1 MTIHWVILILVP
13 VLVAQRL
20 LFRYLGMRKLSY
32 ERAFSVRS
40 CFEGERIEMIERI
53 RNEKRLPVPWL
64 RVESQLRSG
73 LLFGGG
79 DNLDVSSGSLYQNHA
94 SLFSLGGR
102 RQITRRHQVRCAKRG
117 VYRLTSAAIS
127 SGDLFG
133 LFRAWR
139 TVSLNAELTV
149 YPLPAERSELGLPA
163 HSWQGDV
170 AVRRWIMEDPFLVSG
185 VRTYQNG
192 DPLKNVNWGATARTG
207 TLQVRKHDYTADY
220 RLAVLL
226 NVEDHAGMWQAVTD
240 TELIEHGIRKAAGL
254 MQLAEEQGLAFGF
267 ASNGHD
273 LDDPARHIA
282 TSRAAG
288 REHLIHVL
296 DAMARLVV
304 HRCVPFE
311 ALLGDVL
318 ADEEERC
325 DIVVVSA
332 FWSEA
337 IEEAA
342 ALLRQRGHQVNWL
355 PIEAPA
361 DEEADLS

>member
-20 LFRYLGMRKLSY
+20 LFRFWGMRKLSY
-32 ERAFSVRS
+32 ERAFSVRT

-73 LLFGGG
+73 IVFGGG

-102 RQITRRHQVRCAKRG
+102 RQITRRHPVRAAKRG
-117 VYRLTSAAIS
+117 VYRLSSAAIS

-139 TVSLNAELTV
+139 TVPLNAELTV

-170 AVRRWIMEDPFLVSG
+170 TVRRWIMEDPFLVSG
-185 VRTYQNG
+185 VRAYRDG
-192 DPLKNVNWGATARTG
+192 DPLKSVNWGATARTG

-220 RLAVLL
+220 RLTVLL
-226 NVEDHAGMWQAVTD
+226 NVEDHAEMWQAVTD
-240 TELIEHGIRKAAGL
+240 PELIEHGIRKAAGL
-254 MQLAEEQGLAFGF
+254 MQLAEEQGLAFSF

-273 LDDPARHIA
+273 VDEPGRHVS
-282 TSRAAG
+282 TLRAAG
-288 REHLIHVL
+288 REHLMQVL
-296 DAMARLVV
+296 DAMARLII
-304 HRCVPFE
+304 HRCIPFE
-311 ALLGDVL
+311 ALLREAG

-332 FWSEA
+332 FWSDALED
-337 IEEAA
+337 AA
-342 ALLRQRGHQVNWL
+342 ELLRQRGHQVNWL
-355 PIEAPA
+355 PIETPA

>member
-13 VLVAQRL
+13 VLAAQRL
-20 LFRYLGMRKLSY
+20 LFRYWGMRKLSY
-32 ERAFSVRS
+32 ERTFSVQS

-73 LLFGGG
+73 LQFGSG

-102 RQITRRHQVRCAKRG
+102 RQITRRHQVRCARRG
-117 VYRLTSAAIS
+117 VYRLATAAVS
-127 SGDLFG
+127 WGDLFG
-133 LFRAWR
+133 LFRDWKQV
-139 TVSLNAELTV
+139 TLNAELTV

-163 HSWQGDV
+163 HSWQGD
-170 AVRRWIMEDPFLVSG
+170 ASVRRWIMEDPFLVSG
-185 VRTYQNG
+185 VRAYRNG
-192 DPLKNVNWGATARTG
+192 DPLKSVNWGATARTG

-240 TELIEHGIRKAAGL
+240 EELIEHGIRKAAGL
-254 MQLAEEQGLAFGF
+254 MQLAEEQGLAFSF
-267 ASNGHD
+267 TSNGYD
-273 LDDPARHIA
+273 LDQPGQHIA
-282 TSRAAG
+282 TSRGAG
-288 REHLIHVL
+288 REHLMLVL
-296 DAMARLVV
+296 DAMARLII

-311 ALLGDVL
+311 ELLRDVGT
-318 ADEEERC
+318 DEEERC

-337 IEEAA
+337 LEEAA
-342 ALLRQRGHQVNWL
+342 VVLRQQGHLVNWL
-355 PIEAPA
+355 PIEALA
-361 DEEADLS
+361 DEEAYRS